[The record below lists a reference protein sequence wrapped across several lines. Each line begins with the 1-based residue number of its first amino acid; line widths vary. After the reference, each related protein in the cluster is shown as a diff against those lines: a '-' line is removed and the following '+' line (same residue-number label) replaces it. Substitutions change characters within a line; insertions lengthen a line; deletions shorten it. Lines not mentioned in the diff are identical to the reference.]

1 MSYLPPE
8 LLPYVKYLTPPVIGA
23 FIGYLTNRIAIR
35 MLFRP
40 LKAWKIGGLRV
51 PMTPGVI
58 PSKRLEL
65 AINMGEVVGDHL
77 LTSQEIGRGLQQKG
91 FQDHLYNLIHE
102 RVEGV
107 LQKDLGTLASTIPK
121 KFKFYFDIGTKTIRY
136 QLKEQ
141 IHTFIHSQ
149 EFAETVDGA
158 IDNRL
163 DMFLEQDVG
172 TIITGANREK
182 SYRFLEKNISRM
194 FESEA
199 MEQWVEDFVHQ
210 KVYSTLQQQ
219 KSLSDILPASLQEL
233 FMAMIEKQV
242 PAFLGKIAL
251 IVSEPDVRD
260 KIVKGAC
267 GGVENFINSLGSM
280 ADMVR
285 GFLPMETVEEKV
297 QEYLIEK
304 NDAIVAWLQSEEV
317 QIRVAIILR
326 ERSQEFSEKP
336 IVSFIKAE
344 NEDVIEEFCS
354 QCTKQLLLLIRG
366 EEVSTTLISMFK
378 TNIEDHIDSGATSM
392 RQVLS
397 SLLGEQSM
405 FAGKDWVKKEIR
417 ELLQAQKTL
426 KTIDFLVD
434 SLVESL
440 LLQKKIGK
448 LANLVPVR
456 VREGWSRSL
465 QKVASTMLKNE
476 VPGLVH
482 SLNIRQIV
490 TEKVNSLDILKLE
503 GLLLSIMEEQFKYIN
518 LFGALLGFLIGC
530 LNIVFLYGI

>member
-1 MSYLPPE
+1 MSYFPPE
-8 LLPYVKYLTPPVIGA
+8 LVPYVKYVIPPTVGA
-23 FIGYLTNRIAIR
+23 FIGYLTNRVAIR

-40 LKAWKIGGLRV
+40 LKAWKIGGIRV

-58 PSKRLEL
+58 PSKRQEL
-65 AINMGEVVGDHL
+65 AVNMGEVVGDHL

-91 FQDHLYNLIHE
+91 FQDHLYNLIQE

-107 LQKDLGTLASTIPK
+107 LQKDQGTLASTIPQ
-121 KFKFYFDIGTKTIRY
+121 KFKVYFDIGTKAIRF

-141 IHTFIHSQ
+141 IHTFIQSP
-149 EFAETVDGA
+149 EFTETVDGA
-158 IDNRL
+158 IESRL

-172 TIITGANREK
+172 TVLTDTNREK
-182 SYRFLEKNISRM
+182 SYLFLENNISRM

-199 MEQWVEDFVHQ
+199 MEQWVENFVHQ
-210 KVYSTLQQQ
+210 KVYGTLQQE
-219 KSLSDILPASLQEL
+219 KSLADILPDSLQDL
-233 FMAMIEKQV
+233 FLEMIQKQV
-242 PAFLGKIAL
+242 PTFLGKIAL
-251 IVSEPDVRD
+251 IVSEPEVRD

-267 GGVENFINSLGSM
+267 GGVDNFIDSLGSM

-297 QEYLIEK
+297 QEYLVEK
-304 NDAIVAWLQSEEV
+304 NDDIIAWLQSEEV
-317 QIRVAIILR
+317 QVRVATILR
-326 ERSQEFSEKP
+326 ERSQEFSGKP

-344 NEDVIEEFCS
+344 NEDAVEEFCS

-366 EEVSTTLISMFK
+366 EEVSATLISMFK
-378 TNIEDHIDSGATSM
+378 TNIENHIDSGAISM
-392 RQVLS
+392 RHMLTT
-397 SLLGEQSM
+397 LLGEQSL

-426 KTIDFLVD
+426 KTIDFLID
-434 SLVESL
+434 SLVDSF
-440 LLQKKIGK
+440 LQKKIGK
-448 LANLVPVR
+448 LARLVPVG

-465 QKVASTMLKNE
+465 QKMASTMLENE

>member
-8 LLPYVKYLTPPVIGA
+8 LLPYTKYLIPPVVGA
-23 FIGYLTNRIAIR
+23 FIGYVTNRIAIK

-40 LKAWKIGGLRV
+40 LKAWKIGRLRV

-65 AINMGEVVGDHL
+65 ATNMGEVVGDHL
-77 LTSQEIGRGLQQKG
+77 LTSEVIGKGLQQEV
-91 FQDHLYNLIHE
+91 FQNHLYSLIQD

-107 LQKDLGTLASTIPK
+107 LQKDLGTLASTIPQ
-121 KFKFYFDIGTKTIRY
+121 KFKVYFDIGTKTIRY

-149 EFAETVDGA
+149 EFADTVDSA

-163 DMFLEQDVG
+163 DVFLEQDVS

-182 SYRFLEKNISRM
+182 TYRFMEKNISRM
-194 FESEA
+194 FESDA

-210 KVYSTLQQQ
+210 KVYSTLQQE
-219 KSLSDILPASLQEL
+219 KSLSDIIPASLQEL
-233 FMAMIEKQV
+233 FIAMIEKQV
-242 PAFLGKIAL
+242 PALLAKIAL

-267 GGVENFINSLGSM
+267 GGVDNFINSLGSM

-285 GFLPMETVEEKV
+285 GFLPMATVEEKI

-304 NDAIVAWLQSEEV
+304 NDDIILWLQSEKV
-317 QIRVAIILR
+317 QIRVATILR

-344 NEDVIEEFCS
+344 NENAIEEFCS
-354 QCTKQLLLLIRG
+354 QCTNQLLLLIRG
-366 EEVSTTLISMFK
+366 EEVTTTLISMFK
-378 TNIEDHIDSGATSM
+378 TNIENHIDSGSISM
-392 RQVLS
+392 RQVLV

-405 FAGKDWVKKEIR
+405 FSGKDWVKKEIR
-417 ELLQAQKTL
+417 ELLQAQKSL
-426 KTIDFLVD
+426 RTIDFLIDSLVD
-434 SLVESL
+434 SL
-440 LLQKKIGK
+440 LQKQIGK
-448 LANLVPVR
+448 LAKLVPAG

-465 QKVASTMLKNE
+465 QKMASTMLENE
-476 VPGLVH
+476 VPGLVL
-482 SLNIRQIV
+482 SLNIRKIV

>member
-1 MSYLPPE
+1 MSYFPPE
-8 LLPYVKYLTPPVIGA
+8 LVPYIKYLVPPAVGA
-23 FIGYLTNRIAIR
+23 FIGYLTNRVAIR

-40 LKAWKIGGLRV
+40 LKAWKIWGMRV

-65 AINMGEVVGDHL
+65 AVNMGEVVGDHL
-77 LTSQEIGRGLQQKG
+77 LTSEEIGKGLQQEV
-91 FQDHLYNLIHE
+91 FQNHLYNLIQE
-102 RVEGV
+102 RIEGV
-107 LQKDLGTLASTIPK
+107 LQQDLGTLASTIPK
-121 KFKFYFDIGTKTIRY
+121 KFKVYFVIGTKTIRF

-141 IHTFIHSQ
+141 IHTFIQSQ
-149 EFAETVDGA
+149 EFAETVDSA
-158 IDNRL
+158 IENRL
-163 DMFLEQDVG
+163 DIFLDQDVG
-172 TIITGANREK
+172 TILTGTNREK
-182 SYRFLEKNISRM
+182 TYRFLENNISRM
-194 FESEA
+194 FESDA
-199 MEQWVEDFVHQ
+199 MEQWVEDFIHQ
-210 KVYSTLQQQ
+210 KVYGTLQQE
-219 KSLSDILPASLQEL
+219 KALSEILPASLQEL
-233 FMAMIEKQV
+233 FVEMLEKQV
-242 PAFLGKIAL
+242 PTFLGKIAL
-251 IVSEPDVRD
+251 IVSEPEVRE

-285 GFLPMETVEEKV
+285 GFLPMETVEEKI

-304 NDAIVAWLQSEEV
+304 NDDIVAWLQSEEV
-317 QIRVAIILR
+317 QIRVATILR
-326 ERSQEFSEKP
+326 ERSQEFSKKP

-344 NEDVIEEFCS
+344 NEDIIEDFCS

-378 TNIEDHIDSGATSM
+378 TNIENHIDSGDINM
-392 RQVLS
+392 RQVLTTF
-397 SLLGEQSM
+397 LGEQSM
-405 FAGKDWVKKEIR
+405 VTGKDWVKNEIR

-426 KTIDFLVD
+426 KTIDFLID
-434 SLVESL
+434 SLFTM

-448 LANLVPVR
+448 LAKIVPAA

-465 QKVASTMLKNE
+465 QKMASTMLENE

-530 LNIVFLYGI
+530 LNILFLYGI